1 LEAVAIAAGLTLQSR
16 LQCLTDISQNNLR
29 HSFLLSLA
37 HSPGSKS
44 QSLPIQDE
52 PEEKA
57 GFQRKMSLERWH
69 AED

>member
-1 LEAVAIAAGLTLQSR
+1 MVLSSD
-16 LQCLTDISQNNLR
+16 CDILR
-29 HSFLLSLA
+29 EIVLLR
-37 HSPGSKS
+37 PKKS
-44 QSLPIQDE
+44 SCQSLPIQDE